1 MREPVDGVLIVHKP
15 AGPTSHDIVAV
26 ARRAL
31 GVSRVG
37 HTGTLDPNASGVLP
51 LVLGHATRLAQHLTA
66 SEKEYEAIVRF
77 GVETDTY
84 DSAGQ
89 ILEECGNVPARD
101 AVAAA
106 LAQFRGAF
114 DQIPPRYSA
123 KKVDGDRAYRLAR
136 EAKPV
141 TLAAVPVVTHA
152 LELLSFEPPLA
163 RLRLVSSAGF
173 YVRSLAHDLGR
184 VLGTGAILQELVRT
198 RAGSFA
204 LHMAAPLADIIA
216 GPVER
221 VRRRIIPLEELL
233 PHLPAVSL
241 TLEGM
246 QRASHGRDL
255 RPDDWGGTQI
265 PAPPGGSMI
274 RLMSPDGKLVGM
286 AEPAKTA
293 GFLHPAV
300 VFRGASTLAVD

>member
-1 MREPVDGVLIVHKP
+1 M
-15 AGPTSHDIVAV
+15 
-26 ARRAL
+26 
-31 GVSRVG
+31 
-37 HTGTLDPNASGVLP
+37 
-51 LVLGHATRLAQHLTA
+51 
-66 SEKEYEAIVRF
+66 RF

-89 ILEECGNVPARD
+89 TVAACGQVPARD
-101 AVAAA
+101 DLVAA

-114 DQIPPRYSA
+114 DQVPPLYSA

-141 TLAAVPVVTHA
+141 TLAAVRVVTHA
-152 LELLSFEPPLA
+152 LDLLSFEPPVA

-184 VLGTGAILQELVRT
+184 ALGTGAILQELVRT

-204 LHMAAPLADIIA
+204 LHMAVPLADIMA
-216 GPVER
+216 GPLER
-221 VRRRIIPLEELL
+221 VRTRIIPMDALL

-241 TLEGM
+241 TVDGLR
-246 QRASHGRDL
+246 RAAHGQDL
-255 RPDDWGGTQI
+255 RPDDWGGT
-265 PAPPGGSMI
+265 PLAEPRSRSLV
-274 RLMSPDGKLVGM
+274 RLLSPDGKLVGL
-286 AEPAKTA
+286 AEPAKIV

-300 VFRGASTLAVD
+300 VFPGASAVVVDRP